1 MKKLILLSVLF
12 LGLASSTVSAQTYST
27 NKFKFDSRMY
37 IPQFGDPYNP
47 ALSGVCSFIMPG
59 LGQMIS
65 GEVGRGL
72 GFLGGSAACG
82 LVGFV
87 GYGIVV
93 TNAYNGNSSAAEAGL
108 SLMLVGFTAMAVVDI
123 WAIVD
128 AVNVAKVNNMYI
140 QSLRKASSI
149 NFELAP
155 YISQIS
161 VNNKIETPVG
171 LSLKMS
177 F

>member
-1 MKKLILLSVLF
+1 MKKLILVSIIF
-12 LGLASSTVSAQTYST
+12 LGLAVSAANAQTYSE
-27 NKFKFDSRMY
+27 NKLKYDSHMY
-37 IPQFGDPYNP
+37 IPQIGDPYIP

-82 LVGFV
+82 LVGTV
-87 GYGIVV
+87 GYAILI
-93 TNAYNGNSSAAEAGL
+93 SSAYSYNSQGAGAGL
-108 SLMLVGFTAMAVVDI
+108 GLMLVGFSAMTAIDI
-123 WAIVD
+123 WSIVD
-128 AVNVAKVNNMYI
+128 AVKVAKVNNMYI
-140 QSLRKASSI
+140 QSLRKSSSI
-149 NFELAP
+149 DIEMAP
-155 YISQIS
+155 YISQIT

-171 LSLKMS
+171 LSLRVK